1 MIRLQWVTG
10 LVLMAAMLAQLA
22 VARTVEAQE
31 SSIAI
36 TAASQG
42 EVAAYLQ
49 KVKNTRPGAFAVS
62 PDGIDTF
69 YTWCEDLVC
78 NTTNYSNIAMRGCQ
92 SLAGTKCVI
101 LYFRNDQRVAFTVS
115 ADTNA
120 GRHGSQ
126 KQYHYEFE

>member
-1 MIRLQWVTG
+1 MG
-10 LVLMAAMLAQLA
+10 LVLLAAVLAQLTGARA
-22 VARTVEAQE
+22 VVAQE

-36 TAASQG
+36 SPASQG

-62 PDGIDTF
+62 QDGMDTF
-69 YTWCEDLVC
+69 YAWCEDLVC
-78 NTTNYSNIAMRGCQ
+78 NTTNYSNIAMRGCR
-92 SLAGTKCVI
+92 SLSGGQCVI
-101 LYFRNDQRVAFTVS
+101 LYFRNDQRLAISVS
-115 ADTNA
+115 ADAGA